1 MIEEPKNRFGRKSH
15 ETATAEE
22 LLASFA
28 EASGEMPQ
36 SEEAEQGVLS
46 CLFQD
51 PSRMT
56 ETRLKLQPQ
65 AFYQEGR
72 RRIYEEL
79 LTMDQEGIKFDPVML
94 TNRLRD
100 QNQLENVGGPA
111 VITEL
116 FSYIP
121 VPSHYPYYLKM
132 MRDRWTLRKEIHGH
146 LLAVSLCFRHHKDRP
161 DMEVESTLNDC
172 TSVVQLARDG
182 IKVDLNTSATLTQCL
197 HEHVEHMQALQEKRE
212 TGKMP
217 LITTGFPTLD
227 KNAGGIA
234 INEYWL
240 VTGPTKAGKSIL
252 AGNIVKHA
260 ANKGWKA
267 KIYTNEVQ
275 RVAYAGRFLASES
288 NHFDGAIERHGFENR
303 QQMAEYSRAVNA
315 LSRTIGE
322 NVIIDN
328 AAGKYVEDIVA
339 DIRMEAER
347 GIQFFVVDLIG
358 KLRTRVPSYSR
369 ENELAGISG
378 KLSDATKLFNV
389 ALMVVAQEN
398 DDGAV
403 RESKALAM
411 DCEAWLKIKFVYKE
425 AEGKRTFGAAAVD
438 AKKEIERDKRNL
450 VVEVARGFSAGDSI
464 PCHFNGARFLLA
476 EMAR

>member
-28 EASGEMPQ
+28 EAAGEMPQ
-36 SEEAEQGVLS
+36 SSEAEEGIIASIFNDPHKLS
-46 CLFQD
+46 
-51 PSRMT
+51 
-56 ETRLKLQPQ
+56 EVRLKLQPQ
-65 AFYQEGR
+65 AFYNDSN
-72 RRIYEEL
+72 RRIYEEM
-79 LTMDQEGIKFDPVML
+79 LTMDQEAVDIDPIVIV
-94 TNRLRD
+94 NRLRD
-100 QNQLENVGGPA
+100 QNALESCGGA
-111 VITEL
+111 ARITEL
-116 FSYIP
+116 FCYHASAAAFQ
-121 VPSHYPYYLKM
+121 YYLKM

-172 TSVVQLARDG
+172 TSVVQLSRDG
-182 IKVDLNTSATLTQCL
+182 IKVDMNTSATLTQCL

-260 ANKGWKA
+260 ANKGWKC

-303 QQMAEYSRAVNA
+303 QQMAEYSRAVNT

-425 AEGKRTFGAAAVD
+425 AEGRKSFGAPAAE
-438 AKKEIERDKRNL
+438 KKEIERDKRNL

>member
-36 SEEAEQGVLS
+36 SSEAEEGILASIFNDPGKLS
-46 CLFQD
+46 
-51 PSRMT
+51 
-56 ETRLKLQPQ
+56 EIRLKLQPQ
-65 AFYQEGR
+65 AFYNDSN
-72 RRIYEEL
+72 RRIYEEM
-79 LTMDQEGIKFDPVML
+79 LTMDQEAVAIDPIVIV
-94 TNRLRD
+94 NRLRD
-100 QNQLENVGGPA
+100 QNALEGCGGA
-111 VITEL
+111 ARITEL
-116 FSYIP
+116 FCYNASAAMFR
-121 VPSHYPYYLKM
+121 YYLKM

-212 TGKMP
+212 TGQMP

-425 AEGKRTFGAAAVD
+425 AEGRKSFGAPTTE
-438 AKKEIERDKRNL
+438 KKEIERNKRL
-450 VVEVARGFSAGDSI
+450 LGIELARGFSAGDAI
-464 PCHFNGARFLLA
+464 PCVFNGARFLLA